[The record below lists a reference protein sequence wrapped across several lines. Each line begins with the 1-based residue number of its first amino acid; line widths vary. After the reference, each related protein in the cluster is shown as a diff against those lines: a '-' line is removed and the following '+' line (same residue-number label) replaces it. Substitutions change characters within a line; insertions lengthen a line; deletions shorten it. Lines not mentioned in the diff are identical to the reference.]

1 MTDII
6 NQALRLL
13 REAELPALSADIE
26 RGVMARIDSKARAR
40 EARPSLGVG
49 VGAATLAMI
58 IGMTSVNVAPVSDAM
73 PLEMSAFSANAAF
86 APATL
91 LATQG

>member
-6 NQALRLL
+6 NQALSLL
-13 REAELPALSADIE
+13 REAELPAQSAGIE
-26 RGVMARIDSKARAR
+26 RGVMARIDAMDRAR
-40 EARPSLGVG
+40 ETRHSLGLG
-49 VGAATLAMI
+49 VGAAAVAMI
-58 IGMTSVNVAPVSDAM
+58 IGMASVNMVPVSDAM

-91 LATQG
+91 LATEG

>member
-6 NQALRLL
+6 NEALRML
-13 REAELPALSADIE
+13 REAELPAPSDDVE
-26 RGVMARIDSKARAR
+26 RGVMARMDAVTRAR

-49 VGAATLAMI
+49 VGAAAAAMI
-58 IGMTSVNVAPVSDAM
+58 IGMVSVNAAPVSDAM
-73 PLEMSAFSANAAF
+73 PLELSAFSANAAF

-91 LATQG
+91 LATRE